1 MRDIKFRAKTKSGE
15 MVEGLLFH
23 ANKIVTVRVDNKSPF
38 VEKGSANYYY
48 DYFDIDPKTIG
59 QYTGLKDKNG
69 KKIYEDDIVKID
81 DNPDQFKGTEFY
93 DIESVSHHQII
104 WDSDRA
110 MFTDIRLEDG
120 DCLAGFLDGDISF
133 VCDGVVTGNIY
144 DV

>member
-1 MRDIKFRAKTKSGE
+1 MRDIKLRAWDSINHQMIYPKIIKESFSSLTSG
-15 MVEGLLFH
+15 
-23 ANKIVTVRVDNKSPF
+23 
-38 VEKGSANYYY
+38 
-48 DYFDIDPKTIG
+48 DILNRYENIM
-59 QYTGLKDKNG
+59 QYTGFKDKNG
-69 KKIYEDDIVKID
+69 NEIYEGDIVKID

-93 DIESVSHHQII
+93 DIESVSHHKII

-120 DCLAGFLDGDISF
+120 DCLAAFLDGDISF